1 MKTSW
6 LAFFISQKYFC
17 DIKRWPIVFISLLC
31 INFTQAQ
38 DFFSVPK
45 EEEKPCAPL
54 INNVENREKIS
65 LAGTW
70 NALIDPTIFSLND
83 RFKFLERNYKPGQG
97 ELVELSLEN
106 GLTLQVPGDW
116 NTQDDRLFFY
126 NGKVWYKRDFFVEK
140 KNGKR
145 YFLHF
150 GGVNYKAKIYVNG
163 TYVASHTGGYT
174 SFNCEITDQLKPGEN
189 LLVMKVNNTLTA
201 NDIPTT
207 STDWL
212 NYGGITRDVHLLE
225 MPNGFIQNYKIQLA
239 ANNPKKI
246 EGWVTFDGIE
256 SGKVQLQIE
265 ELGIDQSFTI
275 NDGRASLSF
284 DASPELWSPNSP
296 KLYKVALS
304 TGDETVVDHIGFRT
318 INTQNGQVLLN
329 GEPIFLKGISLHE
342 EAIGAKGRASS
353 YQEAVELLTTSQELG
368 CNFVRLAHYT
378 HNENML
384 NAADKLGLLVWAEI
398 PVYWNVKFE
407 SPEVLAMAKSRM
419 KEMIDRDQN
428 RASVIFWS
436 LGNETP
442 KSDARNNFFKEL
454 NTYVKGLDDTRLT
467 TAALIFGGEEIQ
479 AMAKEYYFPT
489 MQGQKF
495 DTWDIEIEDPLATVV
510 DVAAINQYFGWYY
523 SGFLALGA
531 NIPALKARQ
540 TMLDNIHKIRFH
552 IPGDKPFVFSEMGAG
567 AKKGTPG
574 KEEDYVIYSEEYQAL
589 VYKKQIEMV
598 KEQKG
603 LVGMSPWILKDFRSA
618 MRLYQGVQDYWNL
631 KGLIT
636 DNGERKKAFFELQK
650 FYRSLEE
657 PVQN

>member
-1 MKTSW
+1 MEMKT
-6 LAFFISQKYFC
+6 K
-17 DIKRWPIVFISLLC
+17 WPILFIGLLLA
-31 INFTQAQ
+31 NFTFAQ
-38 DFFSVPK
+38 DFFSTPK
-45 EEEKPCAPL
+45 EEDIPCAPL
-54 INNVENREKIS
+54 INNVDAREKVS

-83 RFKFLERNYKPGQG
+83 RYKFLERNYKAGPG

-126 NGKVWYKRDFFVEK
+126 NGKVWYKRDFFVDK
-140 KNGKR
+140 KSDKR

-150 GGVNYKAKIYVNG
+150 GGVNYKAQIYLNG
-163 TYVASHTGGYT
+163 THVASHTGGYT
-174 SFNCEITDQLKPGEN
+174 SFNCEITEHLKEGEN

-201 NDIPTT
+201 DDIPTT

-225 MPNGFIQNYKIQLA
+225 MPQGFIQNYKIQLA

-246 EGWVTFDGIE
+246 EGWIEFDGVQ
-256 SGKVQLQIE
+256 SGKVQVQIE
-265 ELGIDQSFTI
+265 ELGIEKSINI
-275 NDGRASLSF
+275 NDGRASISLN
-284 DASPELWSPNSP
+284 ASPELWSPNNP
-296 KLYKVALS
+296 KLYAVKLS
-304 TGDETVVDHIGFRT
+304 TENETVVDQIGFRT
-318 INTQNGQVLLN
+318 VATRGNEVLVN

-353 YQEAVELLTTSQELG
+353 YQEAVELLAKAQELG
-368 CNFVRLAHYT
+368 CNYVRLAHYT

-384 NAADKLGLLVWAEI
+384 KAADEMGLLVWAEI

-407 SPEVLAMAKSRM
+407 SPEVLEMAKTRM

-428 RASVIFWS
+428 RASIIFWS

-442 KSDARNNFFKEL
+442 MSEARNNFFRAL
-454 NTYVKGLDDTRLT
+454 NTYVKSVDDTRLT

-479 AMAKEYYFPT
+479 AMAKNYYFPT
-489 MQGQKF
+489 MQGKAF

-523 SGFLALGA
+523 SGFMALSA
-531 NIPALKARQ
+531 KIPAMKARQ
-540 TMLDNIHKIRFH
+540 TMVENIPKIRFH
-552 IPGDKPFVFSEMGAG
+552 IPEGKPFVFSEMGAG
-567 AKKGTPG
+567 AKRGVTG

-589 VYKKQIEMV
+589 VYKKQIEMI
-598 KEQKG
+598 KAQEG

-636 DNGERKKAFFELQK
+636 DNGEKKKAFFELQK
-650 FYRSLEE
+650 FYQSIEA
-657 PVQN
+657 PSN